1 MSIRKNEDPRSVR
14 SKNMFKQAARS
25 LLIEEP
31 SFSQVTVQKVADRA
45 ELNRATFYLHY
56 EDINDLIMKV
66 TNEIFDDLSIK
77 LEPLVQSEVLDNE
90 DDLTQFLDYIY
101 DNRKLFAVL
110 FEHKRYESRL
120 FNLFKNLIETR
131 RDKAQI
137 RRGLPE
143 RLVSTEILTSSI
155 IGIIMWWIRDG
166 IHFSSEHIANQ
177 ISMIYRKSPI
187 S

>member
-1 MSIRKNEDPRSVR
+1 MSMRKKEDPRATR
-14 SKNMFKQAARS
+14 SKNMFKQAALS

-31 SFSQVTVQKVADRA
+31 SMTQVTVQKVADRA

-56 EDINDLIMKV
+56 EDIHDLITKV
-66 TNEIFDDLSIK
+66 TNEIFDELSIK
-77 LEPLVQSEVLDNE
+77 IEPLVQSEIMDNE
-90 DDLTQFLDYIY
+90 EDLTRFLDYIY

-110 FEHKRYESRL
+110 FEHKSYESRL

-131 RDKAQI
+131 RDKALI
-137 RRGLPE
+137 TRGLPE
-143 RLVSTEILTSSI
+143 HLVSIEILTASI
-155 IGIIMWWIRDG
+155 IGVIMWWIRDG

-177 ISMIYRKSPI
+177 ISMIYKRSPI